1 MDYWLSAN
9 IMEYTVHSQWLQHY
23 STTLWLW
30 LGTGNCWLKVGILE
44 KGCWLMSLV
53 PRSSNNNALGWDF
66 VPNADPKNWYLTTRE
81 GNSPINNLSPEPES
95 RQWFQIFFSA
105 RHPSRPPPSL
115 LFSGGVDVLMV
126 LNCKLLIKY
135 LNCIVLQIERMH
147 ARPSHIP
154 LAVCP
159 CLCSSL
165 KSQWWGS
172 HAELSVPLHPV
183 SAIVTLILSFMP
195 ASIRLTVVITRLHC
209 KLTL

>member
-1 MDYWLSAN
+1 M
-9 IMEYTVHSQWLQHY
+9 
-23 STTLWLW
+23 TTLW
-30 LGTGNCWLKVGILE
+30 VAILSRISTQ
-44 KGCWLMSLV
+44 KCV
-53 PRSSNNNALGWDF
+53 FDDPGW
-66 VPNADPKNWYLTTRE
+66 KLTAQQSFSRTRKMAVI
-81 GNSPINNLSPEPES
+81 SDV
-95 RQWFQIFFSA
+95 RFFFSA
-105 RHPSRPPPSL
+105 CHPSRPHPEL
-115 LFSGGVDVLMV
+115 FFSGGVVVLMV

-135 LNCIVLQIERMH
+135 LNGIVRQIERMH

-159 CLCSSL
+159 CLCSPL

-183 SAIVTLILSFMP
+183 SAIVTLILSFVP